1 MKIIFAN
8 DLLTE
13 MQKEKMIN
21 SVFGFG
27 DFISNFAIKSEL
39 ILKWNDF
46 FQSKICEYIEF
57 ISHEIYLH
65 NLQIVKKENYDVQCL
80 NIQKMQN
87 AIINVLVFESY
98 QTVQLK
104 KY

>member
-1 MKIIFAN
+1 MTNKIELNCELNKIITEILYMNKVYMKIIFAN

-21 SVFGFG
+21 SVFGVG

-46 FQSKICEYIEF
+46 FQ
-57 ISHEIYLH
+57 
-65 NLQIVKKENYDVQCL
+65 N
-80 NIQKMQN
+80 KMQYQSESIIYTLK
-87 AIINVLVFESY
+87 IINHIKRYCISVY
-98 QTVQLK
+98 N
-104 KY
+104 